1 MIGAESDGPACLNSP
16 HAEAMRVRGAAGLD
30 QASFENVDRSRGAA
44 VIVEIDVASA
54 GPPEEPRIEPILGAE
69 GLVPSL
75 ARTRRDE
82 AAERACLGDCA
93 SPSQATNTLVT
104 ANRMFVRV
112 LRAVVRDYVASD
124 EEVDEEIVELRR
136 ILAASGASAK

>member
-1 MIGAESDGPACLNSP
+1 
-16 HAEAMRVRGAAGLD
+16 MRVRGAAGLD

-93 SPSQATNTLVT
+93 SPSQATNGGQELGRTELGVGD
-104 ANRMFVRV
+104 RGILYFVHQ
-112 LRAVVRDYVASD
+112 
-124 EEVDEEIVELRR
+124 I
-136 ILAASGASAK
+136 SGL